1 VGLCLW
7 ALDSM
12 APPCRLTEEDY
23 KHRLQATSAYPI
35 TIESECGVEDFAETA
50 MATVSAPLEGENEYG
65 VEWQRRQRRGSM

>member
-1 VGLCLW
+1 
-7 ALDSM
+7 
-12 APPCRLTEEDY
+12 LTEEDY